1 MVPSELYQVLLRLP
15 QELPWLTV
23 AKYFDRIES
32 TQTRALQFLPKSIEE
47 GGAVLRKLGA
57 LRAHVSDRNVLGAL
71 HDGRLPR
78 RPVHLRT
85 TFLPVFPGAD
95 RVNLRFGA
103 PETSMSV
110 RGSRARIA
118 CEDRHGGPVGARIME
133 EGFWNAV
140 FTARDA
146 GAMAEKHAWL
156 RRAVLEADGPISS
169 SALQEAARRW
179 PGSLRECQRVA
190 PERYRAR
197 EQWALYGAATHDR
210 ARAAWLA
217 EGHAA
222 VCLWS
227 ELHHL
232 IADVLAFRA
241 VTVGRVD
248 PAELLRDLTLRDPE

>member
-1 MVPSELYQVLLRLP
+1 
-15 QELPWLTV
+15 
-23 AKYFDRIES
+23 
-32 TQTRALQFLPKSIEE
+32 
-47 GGAVLRKLGA
+47 
-57 LRAHVSDRNVLGAL
+57 
-71 HDGRLPR
+71 
-78 RPVHLRT
+78 
-85 TFLPVFPGAD
+85 
-95 RVNLRFGA
+95 
-103 PETSMSV
+103 
-110 RGSRARIA
+110 
-118 CEDRHGGPVGARIME
+118 ME

-179 PGSLRECQRVA
+179 PGCLRECQRVA

-241 VTVGRVD
+241 VTGGRVD
-248 PAELLRDLTLRDPE
+248 PAELLRDLTLRDPERRAAWPEAEALRGLGPGLGGSALAEACLAHRAGWDRARLRACLLDLEPA

>member
-1 MVPSELYQVLLRLP
+1 
-15 QELPWLTV
+15 
-23 AKYFDRIES
+23 
-32 TQTRALQFLPKSIEE
+32 
-47 GGAVLRKLGA
+47 
-57 LRAHVSDRNVLGAL
+57 
-71 HDGRLPR
+71 
-78 RPVHLRT
+78 
-85 TFLPVFPGAD
+85 
-95 RVNLRFGA
+95 
-103 PETSMSV
+103 
-110 RGSRARIA
+110 
-118 CEDRHGGPVGARIME
+118 ME

-156 RRAVLEADGPISS
+156 RLEVLDADGPASR
-169 SALQEAARRW
+169 SALREAARRW

-197 EQWALYGAATHDR
+197 EQWALQGAAMHDR

-227 ELHHL
+227 ELHRL

-241 VTVGRVD
+241 VAGGRVD
-248 PAELLRDLTLRDPE
+248 PAALLRDLTLRDPERRAAWPEAEVVRGLGSGSGAGLGGSALAEACLAHQAGWDRARLRACLLDLDPA